1 MNTITF
7 PNLNLKLSISQIATT
22 ILGIDIY
29 WYAICIVFG
38 IILAII
44 LAFTSKEKFG
54 IKFEDLTDI
63 LITALICGII
73 GARLYY
79 VFFNLDYY
87 LSNPIKIFHLRDG
100 GLSIIGA
107 LILGGIGIFFRAK
120 KLELNPL
127 DLFDYIVP
135 FVAIAQSIGRWGNFF
150 NIEAYGTETNS
161 FLKMGI
167 KTLEGYKEVH
177 PTFFY
182 ESLATF
188 VIFCIL
194 RILQKNRKFKGQ
206 ILWVYLI
213 FYSTIRFLI
222 EALRVDSLMFL
233 NFRIT
238 QVVSF
243 ITFVFS
249 LNMYNKSKK
258 RIHKYK

>member
-22 ILGIDIY
+22 ILGVDIY
-29 WYAICIVFG
+29 WYAIFIVFG
-38 IILAII
+38 ILLAIT

-54 IKFEDLTDI
+54 IKFEDLIDI

-79 VFFNLDYY
+79 VFFNSNYY
-87 LSNPIKIFHLRDG
+87 LSNPIKIFYLRDG

-107 LILGGIGIFFRAK
+107 LILGGIGIIFRAK
-120 KLELNPL
+120 KLELKPL

-167 KTLEGYKEVH
+167 KTIDGYKEVH

-182 ESLATF
+182 ESICTF

-206 ILWVYLI
+206 ILWLYLI
-213 FYSTIRFLI
+213 FYSVIRFFI
-222 EALRVDSLMFL
+222 EAIRIDSLMF
-233 NFRIT
+233 FDFKIT
-238 QVVSF
+238 QIVSL
-243 ITFVFS
+243 IAFVFS
-249 LNMYNKSKK
+249 LSMYNRSKK
-258 RIHKYK
+258 YIRNK

>member
-29 WYAICIVFG
+29 WYAIFIVLG
-38 IILAII
+38 ILLAIT

-54 IKFEDLTDI
+54 IKFEDLIDI
-63 LITALICGII
+63 LITAIIFGII

-79 VFFNLDYY
+79 VFFNLDHY
-87 LSNPIKIFHLRDG
+87 LLNPATILHLRDG

-107 LILGGIGIFFRAK
+107 LILGGIGIIFRAK
-120 KLELNPL
+120 KLELKPL

-135 FVAIAQSIGRWGNFF
+135 FVALAQSIGRWGNFF

-161 FLKMGI
+161 FLKMRI

-182 ESLATF
+182 ESICTF

-194 RILQKNRKFKGQ
+194 RILQKKRKFRGQ
-206 ILWVYLI
+206 ILWLYLI
-213 FYSTIRFLI
+213 LYSTIRFFI
-222 EALRVDSLMFL
+222 EGLRADSLMFSGYK
-233 NFRIT
+233 IT
-238 QVVSF
+238 QIISL
-243 ITFVFS
+243 ITVIYAS
-249 LNMYNKSKK
+249 YMYNKSKK
-258 RIHKYK
+258 YVKNK